1 MRIFKGKRGFKPTPE
16 TIFQSSTLAHEGRT
30 FQGNFDMNR
39 FTLLG
44 NLGSDAAI
52 HSKTNANGEDYE
64 FAMLNLAVT
73 TPEGQGKTRTDW
85 FSIAVFQPHLV
96 DLMKKYGSKG
106 KKLLVEGEMVRSTE
120 GEGEDRRDITKFRIG
135 YGGIIQLLSPSNNA
149 SSSEA

>member
-1 MRIFKGKRGFKPTPE
+1 MRISKGKRGFKPTPE

-30 FQGNFDMNR
+30 SQGNFDMNR

-64 FAMLNLAVT
+64 FAMLNLAVS

-106 KKLLVEGEMVRSTE
+106 K
-120 GEGEDRRDITKFRIG
+120 
-135 YGGIIQLLSPSNNA
+135 
-149 SSSEA
+149 

>member
-1 MRIFKGKRGFKPTPE
+1 MRISKGKRGFKPTPE
-16 TIFQSSTLAHEGRT
+16 PIFQSPTLARDGRT

-85 FSIAVFQPHLV
+85 FSIAVFQPWPAPP
-96 DLMKKYGSKG
+96 KWPSFK
-106 KKLLVEGEMVRSTE
+106 VRARRVMCGGHAGTPST
-120 GEGEDRRDITKFRIG
+120 
-135 YGGIIQLLSPSNNA
+135 
-149 SSSEA
+149 